1 MKRDNKFLSY
11 DVIYTESNPDNR
23 VDTSGSSNDSFN
35 KGLITNVTTDIMN
48 TVEEGFWDD
57 GNKMTDNEKKVG
69 YAIVE
74 ILNNWENIFQL
85 GDTQK
90 FNKTSVLYFIKENT
104 MLTTKEVKDALK
116 KYRVGYYLAK
126 EDYVK
131 EF

>member
-1 MKRDNKFLSY
+1 MTLF
-11 DVIYTESNPDNR
+11 TQNPIR
-23 VDTSGSSNDSFN
+23 TTGLIPVQHQTIHSTSNDSFN
-35 KGLITNVTTDIMN
+35 KGLIANVTTDIMN

-116 KYRVGYYLAK
+116 KYRVGYYLIK